1 MDYSTKDEF
10 HMSAHTLSD
19 FTVQNNLQQNIV
31 LSQYAGR
38 VVLAVN
44 TASAC
49 RFTPQYAQLQQL
61 HERYSA
67 RGLQVLAFPCNQFL
81 QQEQGDNAEIQTF
94 CERFSVGFPIMDKI
108 EVNGARAD
116 PFWQWLR
123 HSARGVLGSTRI
135 KWNFT
140 KFLIARDGRTVQRFA
155 PVTSPLDL
163 ASSIET
169 LLKS

>member
-1 MDYSTKDEF
+1 MRP
-10 HMSAHTLSD
+10 HTLSD
-19 FTVQNNLQQNIV
+19 FTVKNNLEQSIA
-31 LSQYAGR
+31 LSQYAGK
-38 VVLAVN
+38 VILVVN

-61 HERYSA
+61 HEHYSA
-67 RGLQVLAFPCNQFL
+67 RGLQILAFPCNQFL
-81 QQEQGDNAEIQTF
+81 QQEQGNNAEIQTF
-94 CERFSVGFPIMDKI
+94 CERFSVDFPIMNKI
-108 EVNGARAD
+108 EVNGAHAD

-123 HSARGVLGSTRI
+123 RSAPGVLGSTRI

>member
-1 MDYSTKDEF
+1 MN
-10 HMSAHTLSD
+10 AHTLSD
-19 FTVQNNLQQNIV
+19 FTVKNNLGHSIT
-31 LSQYAGR
+31 LAQYAGK

-49 RFTPQYAQLQQL
+49 RFTPQYAELQQL

-67 RGLQVLAFPCNQFL
+67 QGLQILAFPCNQFL
-81 QQEQGDNAEIQTF
+81 KQEQGDNAEIQRF
-94 CERFSVGFPIMDKI
+94 CERFAVGFPIMDKT
-108 EVNGARAD
+108 EVNGTHAD

-123 HSARGVLGSTRI
+123 HSARGVLGSTSI

-140 KFLIARDGRTVQRFA
+140 KFLIARDGQTVRRFA
-155 PVTSPLDL
+155 PNTSPLDMV
-163 ASSIET
+163 SSIEA

>member
-1 MDYSTKDEF
+1 
-10 HMSAHTLSD
+10 MSAHTLSD
-19 FTVQNNLQQNIV
+19 FTVKNNLQQNIA
-31 LSQYAGR
+31 LSQYAGK
-38 VVLAVN
+38 VVLVVN

-49 RFTPQYAQLQQL
+49 RFTPQYAELQQL
-61 HERYSA
+61 HEHYSA
-67 RGLQVLAFPCNQFL
+67 QGLQVLAFPCNQFL

>member
-1 MDYSTKDEF
+1 
-10 HMSAHTLSD
+10 MSAHTLSD

-81 QQEQGDNAEIQTF
+81 QQEQGDNAEIQAF

-108 EVNGARAD
+108 EVNGAHAD
-116 PFWQWLR
+116 PFWQWLQR
-123 HSARGVLGSTRI
+123 SAPGVLGSTRI

-140 KFLIARDGRTVQRFA
+140 KFLIARDGQTVQRFA
-155 PVTSPLDL
+155 PVTSPLDI
-163 ASSIET
+163 AGSIEA

>member
-1 MDYSTKDEF
+1 
-10 HMSAHTLSD
+10 MSAHTLSD

-67 RGLQVLAFPCNQFL
+67 QGLQILAFPCNQFL
-81 QQEQGDNAEIQTF
+81 QQEQGDNTEIQQF
-94 CERFSVGFPIMDKI
+94 CERFSVGFPIMDKS
-108 EVNGARAD
+108 EVNGAHAD

-123 HSARGVLGSTRI
+123 RSARGVLGTSSI

>member
-1 MDYSTKDEF
+1 MNP
-10 HMSAHTLSD
+10 HTLSD
-19 FTVQNNLQQNIV
+19 FTVKNNLNESV
-31 LSQYAGR
+31 SLAQYAGQ
-38 VVLAVN
+38 VVLVVN

-67 RGLQVLAFPCNQFL
+67 QGLQILAFPCNQFL
-81 QQEQGDNAEIQTF
+81 QQEQGDNAEIQQF

-123 HSARGVLGSTRI
+123 RSAPGVLGSTRI

-140 KFLIARDGRTVQRFA
+140 KFLIARDGQTVQRFA
-155 PVTSPLDL
+155 PVTSPLDIVG
-163 ASSIET
+163 SIEA

>member
-1 MDYSTKDEF
+1 
-10 HMSAHTLSD
+10 MSAHTLSD

-67 RGLQVLAFPCNQFL
+67 RGLQILAFPCNQFL
-81 QQEQGDNAEIQTF
+81 QQEQGDNAEIQAF

>member
-1 MDYSTKDEF
+1 
-10 HMSAHTLSD
+10 MSQHTLSD
-19 FTVQNNLQQNIV
+19 FTVQNNLQQNIA

-61 HERYSA
+61 HERLSA

-81 QQEQGDNAEIQTF
+81 QQEQCDNAEIQTF
-94 CERFSVGFPIMDKI
+94 CERFSVDFPIMNKI

-123 HSARGVLGSTRI
+123 RSAPGVLGSTRI

-140 KFLIARDGRTVQRFA
+140 KFLIARDGQTVQRFA
-155 PVTSPLDL
+155 PVTSPLDI
-163 ASSIET
+163 AGSIEA

>member
-1 MDYSTKDEF
+1 
-10 HMSAHTLSD
+10 MSPHTLSD
-19 FTVQNNLQQNIV
+19 FTVQNNLQQNIA

-61 HERYSA
+61 HERYSV

-81 QQEQGDNAEIQTF
+81 QQEQGDNAEIQAF

>member
-1 MDYSTKDEF
+1 
-10 HMSAHTLSD
+10 MSPHTLSD
-19 FTVQNNLQQNIV
+19 FTVQNNLQQNTA

-67 RGLQVLAFPCNQFL
+67 RGLQILAFPCNQFL
-81 QQEQGDNAEIQTF
+81 QQEQGDNAEIQAF

>member
-1 MDYSTKDEF
+1 
-10 HMSAHTLSD
+10 MSAHTLSD
-19 FTVQNNLQQNIV
+19 FTVQNNLQQNIA

-81 QQEQGDNAEIQTF
+81 QQEQGDNAEIQAF